1 MNVLIIGGTRFQ
13 GRYLV
18 KELLDSGHFVT
29 VFHRG
34 THAIAPHER
43 LVDLIGDR
51 NATESLTQLLDQKFD
66 ACIDTCAYFPDQ
78 VSLLSHFVNT
88 QHYCLISSVY
98 VYVDQNKVLNEHSP
112 LLPPISANEITL
124 ENYGALKVS
133 CEKEAIA
140 QFGRTSLILRPSII
154 VGLGDHTS
162 RLMFWMRLIG
172 KHKKHLSIENRKKI
186 IQPVDVRDMARFTTK
201 CIETKK
207 QGAANVC
214 GIPISLSAF
223 LNLIAI
229 ISCNTCEHKSFRME
243 YLHEQGIKNLPY
255 YDSFHNAQH
264 ANTLSQSWGYK
275 TRDLKDSLS
284 EIYNHSKQNGFI
296 THRFQQM
303 ETAVLDLF
311 SSTKT

>member
-1 MNVLIIGGTRFQ
+1 
-13 GRYLV
+13 V
-18 KELLDSGHFVT
+18 KELLASGHFVT

-34 THAIAPHER
+34 THGIEPHER

-51 NATESLTQLLDQKFD
+51 NATESLTQLLSQKFD
-66 ACIDTCAYFPDQ
+66 ACVDTCAYFPDQ
-78 VSLLSHFVNT
+78 VSLLSRFVNT

-112 LLPPISANEITL
+112 LLPPISASEVTL

-172 KHKKHLSIENRKKI
+172 KHKKHLNIKNREKI
-186 IQPVDVRDMARFTTK
+186 IQPVDVRDMARFTTR

-214 GIPISLSAF
+214 GLPISLSEF
-223 LNLIAI
+223 LNLIAR
-229 ISCNTCEHKSFRME
+229 ISCHTCEHKSFSME
-243 YLHEQGIKNLPY
+243 YLHEQEIKNLPY
-255 YDSFHNAQH
+255 YDSFHNSQH

-275 TRDLKDSLS
+275 TRDLKDSLI
-284 EIYNHSKQNGFI
+284 EIYNHSKENGFI
-296 THRFQQM
+296 THRFHQV
-303 ETAVLDLF
+303 EAAVLNLF